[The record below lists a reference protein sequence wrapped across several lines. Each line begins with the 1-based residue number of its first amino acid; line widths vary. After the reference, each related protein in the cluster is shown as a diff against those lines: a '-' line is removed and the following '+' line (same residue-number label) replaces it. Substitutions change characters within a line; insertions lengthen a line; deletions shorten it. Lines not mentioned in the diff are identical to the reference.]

1 MLGDVNK
8 LFVFKFFC
16 WRGILPLHLKQTF
29 PPVIWI
35 FTEGGG
41 DGIESRLP
49 FKIFS
54 TLHWYMVARLEVRAQ
69 NPTLLHG
76 SQHERF
82 FFAILLFLP
91 LNFVFFL
98 TQWKQYNH
106 TFETNVN
113 LTKKKFEVMLITV
126 NITCSPVEIWSFR
139 TSESWK
145 CSSTLK
151 LSKYF

>member
-1 MLGDVNK
+1 MLGEVNN
-8 LFVFKFFC
+8 LFVFK
-16 WRGILPLHLKQTF
+16 RLLTMASNVLPLHLKLTF
-29 PPVIWI
+29 PPIIWI

-98 TQWKQYNH
+98 TQWKQYNY
-106 TFETNVN
+106 TLWTCEKKLQNSKLCQSSDILKRPQN
-113 LTKKKFEVMLITV
+113 LKK
-126 NITCSPVEIWSFR
+126 
-139 TSESWK
+139 
-145 CSSTLK
+145 SS
-151 LSKYF
+151 S